1 MLVKYNCVA
10 AHGRWQQWAQQF
22 EIGFLI
28 LNNWSPMLAG
38 REEDVRSFCTDVQ
51 FIIQNENLV
60 GFNGGR
66 LGCEI
71 AVSQ

>member
-1 MLVKYNCVA
+1 
-10 AHGRWQQWAQQF
+10 
-22 EIGFLI
+22 
-28 LNNWSPMLAG
+28 MLAG